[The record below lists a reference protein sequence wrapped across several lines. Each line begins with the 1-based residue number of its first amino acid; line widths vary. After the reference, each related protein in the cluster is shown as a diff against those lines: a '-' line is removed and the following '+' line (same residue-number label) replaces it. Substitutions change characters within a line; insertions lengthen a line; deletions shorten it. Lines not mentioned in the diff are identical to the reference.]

1 MRHVYAQ
8 LMSILLIILVATVLV
23 TGCTEGGE
31 PQKTA
36 DKEVSGSK
44 VRPDSLVIASGN
56 NAGTYYYIATGQAKI
71 LSDKID
77 GLTVNNEA
85 TNGSINFNLA
95 SQDVD
100 TIGMGGL
107 EQVISAIQGREDRGY
122 SEALDN
128 IGVIQSGHK
137 YVLYC
142 VTAADSG
149 IETFAD
155 LNGKKIGRP
164 ALVGS
169 ASPMIS
175 MLYEAYG
182 VDVSTL
188 KEIPSSHSENIDAL
202 KDGAIDAAFIAG
214 GVPMAGLTDLV
225 TSKDI
230 KILDIDADLIKPYLE
245 KEPYYELLTIEPNT
259 YNKQTQ
265 PVNLMTVDVVLAAN
279 LNLDDDL
286 VYEITKALNENV
298 EEMTMIHTDGSQW
311 NLENSLNLY
320 KKDIVAFHPGA
331 ARYYEEFK

>member
-1 MRHVYAQ
+1 MRRRNMK
-8 LMSILLIILVATVLV
+8 LMSMLMIILTVAALA
-23 TGCTEGGE
+23 TGCGEGGP
-31 PQKTA
+31 PQKPA
-36 DKEVSGSK
+36 SSEASGSK

-56 NAGTYYYIATGQAKI
+56 NAGTYYYIATGQSKI
-71 LSDKID
+71 LSEKID
-77 GLTVNNEA
+77 NLTVNNEA
-85 TNGSINFNLA
+85 TNGSINFDLA
-95 SQDVD
+95 SQNVD

-122 SEALDN
+122 SKALDN

-142 VTAADSG
+142 VVAADSG

-155 LNGKKIGRP
+155 LKGKKIGRP

-182 VDVSTL
+182 VDASTL
-188 KEIPSSHSENIDAL
+188 RETPSSHSENIDAL
-202 KDGAIDAAFIAG
+202 KDGVIDAAFIAG
-214 GVPMAGLTDLV
+214 GVPMAGLTDLT

-230 KILDIDADLIKPYLE
+230 KILDIDADLLKPYLE

-259 YNKQTQ
+259 YNKQAE
-265 PVNLMTVDVVLAAN
+265 PVNVMIVDVILAAN
-279 LNLDDDL
+279 MNLDDDL
-286 VYEITKALNENV
+286 VYQITKTLNENV
-298 EEMTMIHTDGSQW
+298 GELTVIHTDGKDW

-320 KKDIVAFHPGA
+320 RKNIVQFHPGA
-331 ARYYEEFK
+331 ARYYDEFK